1 MMRLTRHAV
10 EGGISQLKCNR
21 AVASRYEKLADRYLA
36 TIRIAAINEWPTRLE
51 ARSCPRC
58 RRTAAALCQELG
70 RTSQLMSLG
79 RALPV
84 SV

>member
-1 MMRLTRHAV
+1 MRLTRHAV

-58 RRTAAALCQELG
+58 RRAAAVLCQGLA

>member
-36 TIRIAAINEWPTRLE
+36 TIRIAAINEWPTR
-51 ARSCPRC
+51 ARGK
-58 RRTAAALCQELG
+58 ELSLMSPG
-70 RTSQLMSLG
+70 CGGVMSGTRANSRLMSLG

-84 SV
+84 SI